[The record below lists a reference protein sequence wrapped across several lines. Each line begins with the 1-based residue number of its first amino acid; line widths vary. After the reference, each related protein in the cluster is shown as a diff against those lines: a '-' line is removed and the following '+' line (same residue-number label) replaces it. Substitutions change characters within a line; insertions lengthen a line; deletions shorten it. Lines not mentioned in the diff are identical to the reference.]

1 MPKEKFNFIEAYY
14 RYKKI
19 RRTEEKITEVYH
31 TDKIKSPVHLSIGQ
45 ESIAVGCS
53 MASSKKEIIFSN
65 YRGHAHFIA
74 HGGDYKAFWS
84 ELYGKRNGLSSGKAG
99 SMHLGDLNINF
110 MFTSAIVASS
120 IPNAVG
126 YALAQKMKNFSNVV
140 LCYHGDG
147 AMDQGVFWESINFA
161 SLKQLPILFICEN
174 NEYAIYS
181 HLKKR
186 MYKSNI
192 VERVRSF
199 GLEAKKIKNDTFT
212 IFEETKKILNKI
224 RKNSIPHFI
233 EIPTSRLKDHVGI
246 ENSPNMKKNDS
257 RLIEDK
263 ELLFLRSKVKDFKK
277 IDKKIES
284 EIDTAIDYAEK
295 SKYPKQNEIL
305 KNVFSDI

>member
-1 MPKEKFNFIEAYY
+1 
-14 RYKKI
+14 
-19 RRTEEKITEVYH
+19 
-31 TDKIKSPVHLSIGQ
+31 
-45 ESIAVGCS
+45 
-53 MASSKKEIIFSN
+53 
-65 YRGHAHFIA
+65 
-74 HGGDYKAFWS
+74 
-84 ELYGKRNGLSSGKAG
+84 
-99 SMHLGDLNINF
+99 
-110 MFTSAIVASS
+110 
-120 IPNAVG
+120 
-126 YALAQKMKNFSNVV
+126 MKNFSNVV

-257 RLIEDK
+257 RLVEDK